1 MCLIGL
7 VLEGGR
13 KFAIFLLSLGVAIG
27 GDAFKMDNNTHLLV
41 IMRVY
46 YMIVILH

>member
-13 KFAIFLLSLGVAIG
+13 KFGIFLLSLWVEIG
-27 GDAFKMDNNTHLLV
+27 GDAVKIDDSTHLLV
-41 IMRVY
+41 IMRVR
-46 YMIVILH
+46 IS